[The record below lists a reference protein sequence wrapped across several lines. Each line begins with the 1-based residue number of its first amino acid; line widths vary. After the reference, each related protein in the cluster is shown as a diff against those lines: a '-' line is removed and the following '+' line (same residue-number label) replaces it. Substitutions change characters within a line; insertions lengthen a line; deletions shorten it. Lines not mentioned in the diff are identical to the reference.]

1 MNSKRG
7 RGRKRAM
14 KKANHLSPPQNLAV
28 PRRQDS
34 PAATYLCQSSDS
46 EIALCCRFRQ
56 TASQGIAV
64 SRISALRGQI
74 YPVLGCLFLSSF
86 DNVPA
91 CFPPH
96 ISEPHLFFVKQ
107 TVDFRDQF
115 DQAVRILPV
124 SRLHAEPHPTLSLFT
139 FHFCSPPFAGNSAE
153 QTFSERP
160 LLAPFDPKSRTK
172 RCLFA
177 I

>member
-1 MNSKRG
+1 MGGRCWCSRPNPSSVAHHSRYNGRVKQGVYCSWSGSSRRKSREGMNSKRG

-96 ISEPHLFFVKQ
+96 IFEPHLFFMQ
-107 TVDFRDQF
+107 
-115 DQAVRILPV
+115 
-124 SRLHAEPHPTLSLFT
+124 
-139 FHFCSPPFAGNSAE
+139 
-153 QTFSERP
+153 
-160 LLAPFDPKSRTK
+160 
-172 RCLFA
+172 
-177 I
+177 